1 MPTGLL
7 RYSHRRSI
15 AYTSAADTQTARISH
30 SHTSNL
36 PMIVMPTDMC
46 PVIWQFHVL
55 EVVKTIN
62 HWRMVPS
69 P

>member
-7 RYSHRRSI
+7 RCSHRRAI
-15 AYTSAADTQTARISH
+15 AYTSAADTQTGRNNH

-36 PMIVMPTDMC
+36 LMIVMPTDTC
-46 PVIWQFHVL
+46 PAVWQFQVL

-62 HWRMVPS
+62 RLRTVK
-69 P
+69 